1 MRCPYCHNSLDA
13 NANFCKHCGQP
24 ITPPR
29 KSAQKAPD
37 AKPPKTTD
45 TKPLLYRTLKTVLTV
60 LLVLLVAAIA
70 FVALVYTG
78 VIDLG
83 QTPRIVEGESTSVV
97 RISFDAEDDASHAVV
112 TAYDD
117 EDNVVWDYETPLCD
131 PDSVSELGWRNDRYY
146 FLQGGSVLALDAQSG
161 KTEWENDDFG
171 SSGTDFVFGDDG
183 IYICSKKGP
192 DFFAVDYDGQTQSL
206 IIHLSDNDAHAEKI
220 ELKDGQIQITLRDEN
235 GDLHIIQIDPNG
247 FEPSEVPTEDESETA
262 EAESDEA
269 DPAAETKRLVRVV
282 TNSDDITYTYDAE
295 GRLAEKVDKFRHYV
309 YEYDEAGRLVSKK
322 QPDSDYNGEE
332 AIEREYN
339 AAGQLVQENRYR
351 IGDMWCESVYTYGED
366 GNIATEDVYT
376 ELGGGGCVYSY
387 STDDAGYL
395 TETRTGTYGGDY
407 GGVYIYDEQGR
418 LVQGKDE
425 YWYTPTEYS
434 YEADSG
440 SWRVYTEYLTTSGE
454 ESYIYAYICQYDS
467 AGAPIEE
474 LMLCGGNGD
483 DPISFTYDDDGY
495 LIAVD
500 CGDQHAELFYS
511 ETAEPA
517 EAPEPA
523 EGDSATAILTDA
535 YIPVL
540 EGLPIGSRYWLCDL
554 DLDGLPELISTND
567 LYNYTVFTIEGR
579 SAVECGVVWSSYSDC
594 LYTRDDGGLLLHDG
608 GMGYLHL
615 EYVFRYTVENGS
627 LSDSEQVI
635 GTEENSLDEL
645 YAYLDGCTPITNEYS
660 NMDFNPLYTWTTETT
675 P

>member
-45 TKPLLYRTLKTVLTV
+45 AKPRLYRTLKTVLTV

-117 EDNVVWDYETPLCD
+117 EDNVVWDYETPSCD

-247 FEPSEVPTEDESETA
+247 FEPSEVPTEDESETS
-262 EAESDEA
+262 ETESDEA
-269 DPAAETKRLVRVV
+269 DPTAETKRLVRVV

-295 GRLAEKVDKFRHYV
+295 GRLAEKVSEHRHYV

-322 QPDSDYNGEE
+322 QPDSDYNGED

-339 AAGQLVQENRYR
+339 AAGQLVQENRYG
-351 IGDMWCESVYTYGED
+351 IIDMWRESTYTYGED
-366 GNIATEDVYT
+366 GRIATEDIYSIDPYID
-376 ELGGGGCVYSY
+376 LDISGGCAYSY

-395 TETRTGTYGGDY
+395 TETRTGTYGSDY

-418 LVQGKDE
+418 LVQGTDE
-425 YWYTPTEYS
+425 YWLTQVEYS

-440 SWRVYTEYLTTSGE
+440 SWRVYTKYLPTIDE
-454 ESYIYAYICQYDS
+454 ESYIYAHICRYDA

-474 LMLCGGNGD
+474 VWLGVGDGD
-483 DPISFTYDDDGY
+483 DSFSFTYDDDGY

-500 CGDQHAELFYS
+500 CGDQHAELFY
-511 ETAEPA
+511 ADV
-517 EAPEPA
+517 
-523 EGDSATAILTDA
+523 DSDTNAADTDSQSSDLVSLA
-535 YIPVL
+535 LYIPVL
-540 EGLPIGSRYWLCDL
+540 CGCSSDCTYALYDMDL
-554 DLDGLPELISTND
+554 DDLPELI
-567 LYNYTVFTIEGR
+567 VFDGFATYSVYTIE
-579 SAVECGVVWSSYSDC
+579 SYAAQYCGEVISTYSDC
-594 LYTRDDGGLLLHDG
+594 LYACPDGGLLLHDG
-608 GMGYLHL
+608 GMGSMRL

-627 LSDSEQVI
+627 LSDAETVI
-635 GTEENSLDEL
+635 GTEECSFDEL
-645 YAYLDGCTPITNEYS
+645 YAYLGEQTQIPVTHSVTDTA
-660 NMDFNPLYTWTTETT
+660 PLYAW
-675 P
+675 